1 MKFSFVIVALFAGY
15 AAAAA
20 VPACVKTCSQAA
32 AKSSKCGSY
41 TSKACVCK
49 SSAFNS
55 AATKCITSKC
65 SAKDQA
71 AALQLKHQLCG

>member
-1 MKFSFVIVALFAGY
+1 MKFSFVVVALFAGY

-20 VPACVKTCSQAA
+20 VPGCVKTCSQAA

-49 SSAFNS
+49 SSKFQS
-55 AATKCITSKC
+55 AARSCILKSCNSKEQ
-65 SAKDQA
+65 QA
-71 AALQLKHQLCG
+71 ALALQHSLCG